1 MLKDKRLESQIILD
15 FFESKKTKE
24 RKQDNRL
31 RSPNPEERRTQK
43 FNTTTYA

>member
-24 RKQDNRL
+24 RKQDNQYRL
-31 RSPNPEERRTQK
+31 RSPNPEERRT
-43 FNTTTYA
+43 